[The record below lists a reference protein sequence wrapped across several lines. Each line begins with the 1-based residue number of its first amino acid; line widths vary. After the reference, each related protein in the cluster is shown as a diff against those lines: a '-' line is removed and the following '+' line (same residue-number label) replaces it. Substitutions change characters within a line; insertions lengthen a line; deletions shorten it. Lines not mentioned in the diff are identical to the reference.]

1 MFSVCSR
8 RGTCGRR
15 CESRQYRASEG
26 VLAGRFH
33 RLRSDTDV
41 LVHQGY
47 IASISRIENQA
58 DALGMLTSLGP
69 KTVEDIQRNLETF
82 HNSYSDTQ
90 RALELFMMSARQE
103 GLVNQTS
110 DGKWVILA

>member
-1 MFSVCSR
+1 
-8 RGTCGRR
+8 
-15 CESRQYRASEG
+15 
-26 VLAGRFH
+26 
-33 RLRSDTDV
+33 
-41 LVHQGY
+41 
-47 IASISRIENQA
+47 
-58 DALGMLTSLGP
+58 MLTSLGP